1 MSEIIGEK
9 ITLKRLFGDE
19 YYFNIPEYQRPYSW
33 QKDNCDQ
40 LFDDIYESNRDDEYF
55 LGTVILQ
62 EVGGVGTGIKYDVI
76 DGQQRLTTIQILLAC
91 LRDKVAQE
99 EYKISIQQKIYQKAN
114 PVDGLPEIERLK
126 VREHELFRKFVQE
139 KGGTFNILNYET
151 GNDAQVNI
159 KNAICIFTDRIK
171 DLSQHEI
178 ELLIQHISQRCV
190 FIYVSTKNF
199 NDAYRLFTIINDRG
213 LQLRRI
219 DILKTN
225 NLEPK
230 VIPDPRER
238 RMYSNT
244 WESMENDLGADE
256 FEDLISFIRTIE
268 IKEKAKEDIL
278 KEFNN
283 LIFDKGK
290 IKRGI
295 DFIDYVVQYRNIY
308 QKLILD
314 KDVNLGINTIAY
326 KNLISIM
333 TDFLPSNEWIP
344 SLLYYYKKFGLENLY
359 EFLLKLEKKFV
370 SDWVI
375 ALTPTKRTVNLN
387 SILKAIEESDSC
399 DEVKRHVA
407 LKYDEQALC
416 NELNEKIYGKR
427 HAKYILLKLEYLESE
442 HNVERKY
449 STISVEHVLPQNPS
463 PNSKWITK
471 FDNEDRIYYTNKLAN
486 LILLSHKKNSSASNF
501 DFEEKKERYLK
512 NRITDL
518 GRSQKVLGYNN
529 WTPEVLERRQAQI
542 IELLKRN

>member
-139 KGGTFNILNYET
+139 KGGTLNIENYDT
-151 GNDAQVNI
+151 DNDAQENI
-159 KNAICIFTDRIK
+159 KNAICIFIDRIK

-178 ELLIQHISQRCV
+178 ELFIQHISQRCV

-244 WESMENDLGADE
+244 WECMENDLGADE

-295 DFIDYVVQYRNIY
+295 DFIDYVVQYRDIY

-314 KDVNLGINTIAY
+314 KDVNLGVNTIAY

-333 TDFLPSNEWIP
+333 IEFLPSNEWIP
-344 SLLYYYKKFGLENLY
+344 SLLYYYKKFGLDNLY

-387 SILKAIEESDSC
+387 SILKAIEEINSC
-399 DEVKRHVA
+399 DEIKRHFA

-416 NELNEKIYGKR
+416 NELNENIYNKR
-427 HAKYILLKLEYLESE
+427 HARYILLKLEYLESE

-463 PNSKWITK
+463 PSSKWVTK
-471 FDNEDRIYYTNKLAN
+471 FDNENRNFYTNKLAN
-486 LILLSHKKNSSASNF
+486 LILLSHKKNSSASNY
-501 DFEEKKERYLK
+501 DFEEKKEKYLR

-518 GRSQKVLGYNN
+518 GRSQKILGYND
-529 WTPEVLERRQAQI
+529 WTPEILEKRQVQI